1 MDDQVRI
8 VVAGAGS
15 IGCFVGGS
23 LALAGREVRLLLRHR
38 LGDRLREFG
47 LRLTDL
53 EGRDRSIP
61 PGRLDLSTDP
71 AEALGDAGVILVTVK
86 SGDTREMARLIARH
100 APLGAIVVSLQN
112 GVDNVPLLRSELAGR
127 AVVAGMVPFNVAQS
141 LPDVVAPRFHRSTS
155 GAVTIEEGHEKL
167 RTLLDVDGLQCRAH
181 PDMAGLAWSKLIL
194 NLNNALNALS
204 GLSLREELSQGRWRL
219 LLARQMTEA
228 LAVTRRA
235 GLALPRIEGVSPA
248 MIPHILRL
256 PDVLFGIVAR
266 RMLAIDPGA
275 TSSMAED
282 LAAGRKTEVDF
293 LQGAVVRLAATQGM
307 KAPMAEAIIAMVA
320 EREKGGGSRTPEEVA
335 RRLADARDDV
345 KATPPPS

>member
-1 MDDQVRI
+1 MDNTRI

-23 LALAGREVRLLLRHR
+23 LALAGRKVRLLLRPR
-38 LGDRLREFG
+38 LNDRVQVAG

-53 EGRDRSIP
+53 DRRDRSLP
-61 PGRLDLSTDP
+61 PGGLDLSTDP

-86 SGDTREMARLIARH
+86 SGDTREMARLIAEH
-100 APLGAIVVSLQN
+100 APASAIVVSLQN
-112 GVDNVPLLRSELAGR
+112 GVDNVPLLRALLPNR
-127 AVVAGMVPFNVAQS
+127 TVVAAMVPFNVAQS
-141 LPDVVAPRFHRSTS
+141 WPEDAAPRFHRSTS
-155 GAVTIEEGHEKL
+155 GAVTIEDGLDRL
-167 RTLLDVDGLQCRAH
+167 RALLDVDGLPCRAH

-204 GLSLREELSQGRWRL
+204 GLPLREELSQRPWRL
-219 LLARQMTEA
+219 LLARQMAEA

-235 GLALPRIEGVSPA
+235 GLRLPKIEGVSPA

-266 RMLAIDPGA
+266 RMLAIDPQA

-282 LAAGRKTEVDF
+282 LAAGRRTEADF
-293 LQGAVVRLAATQGM
+293 LQGAVVRLAATHGM
-307 KAPMAEAIIAMVA
+307 KAPMAETIIAMVA
-320 EREKGGGSRTPEEVA
+320 ECENGARRWTPEEVA
-335 RRLADARDDV
+335 RRVADARDDA
-345 KATPPPS
+345 KPIPQPS